1 MLSARTRAAGFRA
14 TLSPPSMNETIPE
27 SVIEAQDIPALVDR
41 LLLKA
46 DPAAFPLLGEL
57 ATPRSTAQIRSS
69 RIGVGFE
76 TLDRFMFDPE
86 RVYPFLATLGAK
98 WARVQSGWSRCE
110 TTKGVHDFAW
120 LDVIVDKL
128 RAAGVQPF
136 FSLSFG
142 NKLYMPD
149 APHESA
155 VGCVPLYYGDEAREA
170 WLVYVRALAAHFR
183 GRVDHWEVWNEP
195 NIPQFW
201 QPRKPSGR
209 DYAELVRITADA
221 VRSSI
226 PDAVIIGGAM
236 SKLDPHFLEE
246 SLKAGMAGDID
257 VFSFHPYQLVPEHN
271 LQNMHDL
278 VRRLLDRY
286 GKGRRIAIWQGEN
299 GCPSQTE
306 GHNDDWLGVYDM
318 DQVTQA
324 KWISRRLMIDLK
336 IGFDRLLYFHAVDL
350 MDRPYRQAGGKI
362 NRPVMMGLIHGKR
375 YEPKY
380 SFEVMRRVCSLFDDE
395 SERRELYVRFA
406 EVDLRR
412 PAQSGLLATPVCAS
426 FARHGAPIY
435 AYWLTEDPQQKAPPR
450 EIDLTVWWDSDLKME
465 RPVLLDLLTGR
476 VHDASACAQDFILD
490 GAVVGRR
497 FRLPLTDYPLVL
509 TDAAILPIK

>member
-1 MLSARTRAAGFRA
+1 MLSAHERTGRVGK
-14 TLSPPSMNETIPE
+14 PPAMNDIPSE
-27 SVIEAQDIPALVDR
+27 SLIEIQDIPALVDR
-41 LLLKA
+41 LLLPA
-46 DPAAFPLLGEL
+46 DLNDLPVIGEL
-57 ATPRSTAQIRSS
+57 ATPHSTAQIASS

-86 RVYPFLATLGAK
+86 RTYPHLAVLGAK
-98 WARVQSGWSRCE
+98 WARVQTGWSRCE
-110 TTKGVHDFAW
+110 TVKGVYDFAW

-128 RAAGVQPF
+128 RAIGVQPF
-136 FSLSFG
+136 FSITFG
-142 NKLYMPD
+142 NQLYMPD

-155 VGCVPLYYGDEAREA
+155 VGYAPLYYGDEVREA
-170 WLVYVRALAAHFR
+170 WLAYVRALSAHFR

-201 QPRKPSGR
+201 HPRKPCGR
-209 DYAELVRITADA
+209 EYAELVRITADA
-221 VRSSI
+221 VRSAI
-226 PDAVIIGGAM
+226 PAAIIIGGAM

-271 LQNMHDL
+271 LQNMYDL

-299 GCPSQTE
+299 GCPSQTA

-324 KWISRRLMIDLK
+324 KWIARRILIDLK
-336 IGFDRLLYFHAVDL
+336 IGFDLALYFHAVDL
-350 MDRPYRQAGGKI
+350 MDRPYRQAGNKI
-362 NRPVMMGLIHGKR
+362 NKPVMMGLLHGKR

-380 SFEVMRRVCSLFDDE
+380 SFEVLRRICSLFDGE
-395 SERRELYVRFA
+395 SERRELYTRFA
-406 EVDLRR
+406 EVDNQK
-412 PAQSGLLATPVCAS
+412 PCQSGLLASVQCAS
-426 FARHGAPIY
+426 FARRGAPLF
-435 AYWLTEDPQQKAPPR
+435 AYWLSEDPQQKIQPV
-450 EIDLTVWWDSDLKME
+450 EIDLTVWWDSDLRMD
-465 RPVLLDLLTGR
+465 RPVFLDLLTGR
-476 VHDASACAQDFILD
+476 VHDAAARGEDFVLD

-509 TDAAILPIK
+509 TDASLLPLQ